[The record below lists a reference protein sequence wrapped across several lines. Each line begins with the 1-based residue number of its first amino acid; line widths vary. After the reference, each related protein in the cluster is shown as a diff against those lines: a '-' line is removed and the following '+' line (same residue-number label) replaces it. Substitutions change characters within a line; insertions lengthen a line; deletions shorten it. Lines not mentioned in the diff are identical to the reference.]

1 MDNEEI
7 ICPIVSRFPFESNW
21 INELFSDNSCKELI
35 VKWDKTLIDDKLYS
49 VIESN
54 KSRISIK
61 RFKLFPSGNRTWNV
75 DIGEK
80 AI

>member
-1 MDNEEI
+1 M
-7 ICPIVSRFPFESNW
+7 SWFPFESNW
-21 INELFSDNSCKELI
+21 INELFSDNSCIELI

>member
-1 MDNEEI
+1 LDNEEI
-7 ICPIVSRFPFESNW
+7 ICPIVSWFPFESNW

-35 VKWDKTLIDDKLYS
+35 VKWDKTLIDNKLYS